1 MRKIL
6 VVGEHVGRDCREAEH
21 HDFDVRELHKEP
33 GAKAAGCA
41 AVADFFEGLERL
53 NYKADCQICNV
64 DCANERKYLDE
75 IFECTTNKINDK
87 NGHY

>member
-6 VVGEHVGRDCREAEH
+6 VVGEHVGRYRREAEY
-21 HDFDVRELHKEP
+21 HDFDVCELHEKP

-41 AVADFFEGLERL
+41 VVADFFEGLEGL

-64 DCANERKYLDE
+64 GCANE
-75 IFECTTNKINDK
+75 
-87 NGHY
+87 

>member
-41 AVADFFEGLERL
+41 AVADFFERLERL
-53 NYKADCQICNV
+53 N
-64 DCANERKYLDE
+64 
-75 IFECTTNKINDK
+75 
-87 NGHY
+87 